1 MVLGSRRLSLVFLAS
16 VDDDDVLG
24 TFFKPL
30 LWNSGL
36 RLLLLA
42 AVFKGV
48 VLSSCPDG
56 ANRDEAGGIWFT
68 EIRVCGLT
76 NCGGSMSLGLLRRGG
91 TSRGK
96 LVAIGGNKSSSKRS
110 RAVKS
115 KEDND
120 VLGNELANELGN
132 ELGSEF
138 GDTPS
143 LLGEGLT
150 NKLSKSDLF
159 DFEFVGNDL
168 DGSLTIGTVE
178 TITSRGGSA
187 FLKGLAV
194 IRAKAAWIPSDP
206 ITSTQKGFLMI
217 KLPVLLAN

>member
-1 MVLGSRRLSLVFLAS
+1 
-16 VDDDDVLG
+16 
-24 TFFKPL
+24 
-30 LWNSGL
+30 
-36 RLLLLA
+36 
-42 AVFKGV
+42 
-48 VLSSCPDG
+48 
-56 ANRDEAGGIWFT
+56 
-68 EIRVCGLT
+68 
-76 NCGGSMSLGLLRRGG
+76 MSLGLLRRGG
-91 TSRGK
+91 TSRGR

-120 VLGNELANELGN
+120 VLGNELANELG
-132 ELGSEF
+132 SEF

-150 NKLSKSDLF
+150 NKLSKRDLF
-159 DFEFVGNDL
+159 CFEFVGNDL